1 MGSCSKSLIV
11 CTKGKACS
19 RRDSADLL
27 KRLKKIIKKRGWED
41 FYQIKKAGCFGLCKY
56 GPVISIDEAIYG
68 GDVQK
73 GDYKKIL
80 KQHSKKSEPIKC
92 LLLSKKK

>member
-1 MGSCSKSLIV
+1 LGSCSKSLLI

-27 KRLKKIIKKRGWED
+27 KGLKKIIKKRGMED
-41 FYQIKKAGCFGLCKY
+41 FYEIKKASCFGLCKY
-56 GPVISIDEAIYG
+56 GPVISIDEAMYG
-68 GDVQK
+68 GDVPK
-73 GDYKKIL
+73 KDY
-80 KQHSKKSEPIKC
+80 KQHSKKSKPVKR